1 MVSLRPDAPLE
12 EVLRE
17 LTEQAKAL
25 WGEERTRAV
34 STSVEATARRLWEVS
49 RTLPHREVE
58 PGFYQ

>member
-1 MVSLRPDAPLE
+1 MVSMRPDAPLD

-25 WGEERTRAV
+25 WGEERAKAI
-34 STSVEATARRLWEVS
+34 SSSVEATARRLWEVS
-49 RTLPHREVE
+49 RNLPQRDLE